1 MMRAGLRSLSRLLR
15 ATVLRNRLAHLGQE
29 ARIDRRARLDE
40 AGKIWVGARCQIESG
55 VILRANSTTSPGITL
70 GNHVSIK
77 EYTIV
82 NANRGSVMIGERSWI
97 GPHCLLYGNGHV
109 CIGRDVLIAAH
120 TCINTVSHGTSRT
133 DCAMNLQP
141 VRTDPVNIQDDV
153 WIGLHSS
160 ILQGVTIGRGSVIGA
175 GAVVTRDIP
184 PWSIVVGVP
193 ARIVGSRAPL
203 AKVAS

>member
-1 MMRAGLRSLSRLLR
+1 MKACLRSVSRLLR
-15 ATVLRNRLAHLGQE
+15 TRLLRSQLAHLGE
-29 ARIDRRARLDE
+29 NARLDRRVRLDE
-40 AGKIWVGARCQIESG
+40 AGKIGVGAHCEIESG
-55 VILRANSTTSPGITL
+55 VILRANSVASPAIVL

-77 EYTIV
+77 EYTVV
-82 NANRGSVMIGERSWI
+82 NANRGSVTIGDRSWI
-97 GPHCLLYGNGHV
+97 GPHCLLYGNGNV
-109 CIGRDVLIAAH
+109 CIGRDVLIAAQ
-120 TCINTVSHGTSRT
+120 TCINTVSHGTTQT

-153 WIGLHSS
+153 WIGLHCS

-184 PWSIVVGVP
+184 PWSIAVGVP

-203 AKVAS
+203 TQVAS